1 LLDEYGWSVPSHHHL
16 NPGKSP
22 YPLYSRLVLVGAVD
36 PAPSRF
42 NPQTVLCVASQFAEC
57 AIAVHE
63 IQVTVLV
70 IEIISWF

>member
-1 LLDEYGWSVPSHHHL
+1 
-16 NPGKSP
+16 
-22 YPLYSRLVLVGAVD
+22 LYSRLVLAGAVD

-42 NPQTVLCVASQFAEC
+42 NPQTVLCVASHFAEC

-63 IQVTVLV
+63 IQIIVLV